1 MIVSK
6 TPSMGLFVGML
17 LATSMFMS
25 AQANATSNNVIV
37 VPAWTLSG
45 YQVVKSISSSAQTV
59 FSVNITNFSTLED
72 CEIAKNKQ
80 NTELATPG
88 TSTAAGTIQA
98 TDSIF
103 TGSCIKVKEFVFAP
117 NLF

>member
-25 AQANATSNNVIV
+25 SQANATSNVIV

-45 YQVVKSISSSAQTV
+45 YQVVKSISSSAQSIYPV
-59 FSVNITNFSTLED
+59 KITNFSTEAD
-72 CEIAKNKQ
+72 CEEAKVKQ

>member
-1 MIVSK
+1 MK
-6 TPSMGLFVGML
+6 LAL
-17 LATSMFMS
+17 LAAALLFAAGS
-25 AQANATSNNVIV
+25 ANATSNNVIV

-45 YQVVKSISSSAQTV
+45 YQVVKANNTSQIFV
-59 FSVNITNFSTLED
+59 FPVNITNFSTLEE

-80 NTELATPG
+80 NTELATAP
-88 TSTAAGTIQA
+88 TSGSAGSFQA

>member
-1 MIVSK
+1 MK
-6 TPSMGLFVGML
+6 LAL
-17 LATSMFMS
+17 LAAALLFTAGS
-25 AQANATSNNVIV
+25 AQATSNNVIV

-45 YQVVKSISSSAQTV
+45 YQVVKSINSSQQSV
-59 FSVNITNFSTLED
+59 FPVNITNFSTLEE
-72 CEIAKNKQ
+72 CEQAKVKQ

>member
-1 MIVSK
+1 MK
-6 TPSMGLFVGML
+6 LAL
-17 LATSMFMS
+17 LAAALLFTVGS
-25 AQANATSNNVIV
+25 AQATSNNVIV

-45 YQVVKSISSSAQTV
+45 YQVVKAINSSQQ
-59 FSVNITNFSTLED
+59 SVYPVQITNFSTLEE
-72 CEIAKNKQ
+72 CEQAKVKQ
-80 NTELATPG
+80 NAELATPG

>member
-1 MIVSK
+1 MK
-6 TPSMGLFVGML
+6 LAL
-17 LATSMFMS
+17 LAAALLFTAGS
-25 AQANATSNNVIV
+25 ASATSNNVIV

-45 YQVVKSISSSAQTV
+45 YQVVKANNTSQIFV
-59 FSVNITNFSTLED
+59 YPVNITNFSTLEE
-72 CEIAKNKQ
+72 CNLAKTQ
-80 NTELATPG
+80 QGELATAQ
-88 TSTAAGTIQA
+88 TSSTAAGTFQA

>member
-1 MIVSK
+1 MK
-6 TPSMGLFVGML
+6 LAL
-17 LATSMFMS
+17 LAAALLLSVGS
-25 AQANATSNNVIV
+25 AQATSNVIV

-45 YQVVKSISSSAQTV
+45 YQVVKANNTSQIFV
-59 FSVNITNFSTLED
+59 YPVNITNFSTLEE
-72 CEIAKNKQ
+72 CNLAKTQ
-80 NTELATPG
+80 QGELATAQ
-88 TSTAAGTIQA
+88 TSSTAAGTFQA

>member
-1 MIVSK
+1 MK
-6 TPSMGLFVGML
+6 LAL
-17 LATSMFMS
+17 LAAALLFAAGS
-25 AQANATSNNVIV
+25 ANATSNNVIV

-45 YQVVKSISSSAQTV
+45 YQVVKVLNSSTQTI
-59 FSVNITNFSTLED
+59 FSVNITNFPTLED

-80 NTELATPG
+80 NTELATAG
-88 TSTAAGTIQA
+88 TSTSIGSIMA

>member
-1 MIVSK
+1 MK
-6 TPSMGLFVGML
+6 LAL
-17 LATSMFMS
+17 LAAALLFAAGS
-25 AQANATSNNVIV
+25 ANATSNVVV

-45 YQVVKSISSSAQTV
+45 YQVVKSINSSAQSIYPV
-59 FSVNITNFSTLED
+59 KITNFSTEAD
-72 CEIAKNKQ
+72 CEEAKVKQ